1 MTMQSDAMEI
11 NVSDELWAEI
21 ADDPSELNAA
31 IEHYCLS
38 AINGDPSSDVT
49 APPITDCST
58 RRAIRLESRIE
69 SALHDQAQD
78 EGRRVADVVAD
89 AIKLWRS

>member
-1 MTMQSDAMEI
+1 MTMQSETMQV

-21 ADDPSELNAA
+21 ADDPSELNEA

-38 AINGDPSSDVT
+38 AINGDPSSDAT
-49 APPITDCST
+49 APPISDRST
-58 RRAIRLESRIE
+58 RRAVRLESRVE

-89 AIKLWRS
+89 AIRLWRS